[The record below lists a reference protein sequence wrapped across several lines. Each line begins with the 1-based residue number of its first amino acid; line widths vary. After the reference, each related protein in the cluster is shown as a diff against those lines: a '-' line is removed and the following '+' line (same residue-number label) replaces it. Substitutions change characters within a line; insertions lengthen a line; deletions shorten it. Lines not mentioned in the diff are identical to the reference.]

1 MSAELFIPIKFR
13 CSITLK
19 PNELTGDF
27 EKTILKKLKSKYEN
41 ICSKYGYIKNNSIKI
56 VKRSIG
62 IIKSQHFNGNIS
74 FDIVCIAEICN
85 PIQGSI
91 IKCKVKAKNSLGL
104 LCEGGYEGNRQIL
117 EIIVPKISAGIQ
129 SEINLDTI
137 AINQEI
143 KIEVCGKKYQL
154 YDTHISIIGRAIK
167 NKEEF
172 IKNAPLVDTDA
183 EGEEVIINE
192 EDDNIIDDSYD
203 EDNSEINQED
213 DDELNEDEVKK
224 VAIEDEDEE
233 EDEEEDDD
241 KEEDELSD
249 IEPDE
254 EFNDEEDNYIGGGGY
269 DDDD

>member
-19 PNELTGDF
+19 PNELTGEF
-27 EKTILKKLKSKYEN
+27 EKIILKKLKSKYEN

-62 IIKSQHFNGNIS
+62 TIKSQHFNGNIS

-104 LCEGGYEGNRQIL
+104 LCEGGYEGNKQIL

-129 SEINLDTI
+129 SEINLDNI
-137 AINQEI
+137 AIGQEI

-167 NKEEF
+167 NKEEY
-172 IKNAPLVDTDA
+172 IKNAPLVDADA
-183 EGEEVIINE
+183 DGDEIIINDE
-192 EDDNIIDDSYD
+192 EENIDENFD
-203 EDNSEINQED
+203 EDTSEINQEEKEEEEL
-213 DDELNEDEVKK
+213 DEEEVKK
-224 VAIEDEDEE
+224 VVIDDDEDEE
-233 EDEEEDDD
+233 NDEIEEE
-241 KEEDELSD
+241 EEELSD
-249 IEPDE
+249 VEPDE
-254 EFNDEEDNYIGGGGY
+254 DFNDDEDNYHGGGY
-269 DDDD
+269 DDD